1 VFTSLAST
9 QNHLACYGEAVLC
22 AEDQGDGVAW
32 HAIHGQACELSGAVL
47 RGGGVAQDAEGQLAW
62 RGFSKGLQSQAAQ
75 EAAGE
80 EGGEITGLSCTVVRV
95 RGVVV
100 CGGGVLKMQ

>member
-62 RGFSKGLQSQAAQ
+62 RGFSKGLQLQASQ
-75 EAAGE
+75 EAEE
-80 EGGEITGLSCTVVRV
+80 EGGGGSLSSAALLCVCVVLLCAE
-95 RGVVV
+95 VVF
-100 CGGGVLKMQ
+100 